1 MKILMIPSWYS
12 TEENPLS
19 GIFFK
24 EYAEALVS
32 YGHEVAIVYI
42 DIQRIGNGKKQGVS
56 VRNVNGVKEFR
67 YNGIN
72 YTPRMAYGVNWQKR
86 FHAKKLLDRVEAE
99 FGKPDAVHLESCDA
113 VYIAEMAAKKWK
125 TGFVYTE
132 HLSNLVLDRM
142 SSYYS
147 RLFREAL
154 LSAGASVAISKLFFD
169 KMSQF
174 GESKIHYIPNGI
186 AVEKLLLS
194 KPGDTFVIK
203 ALGALR
209 TIKGYDYLIRAFAG
223 FAEDKK
229 NVKLV
234 IGGDGAERD
243 SLEELA
249 RTLPCRD
256 NVFFEGN
263 IPREQVTQ
271 FYEDCSVFVC
281 SSQIETFSI
290 VTAEALCS
298 GVPVVATK
306 CGGPEDMINDSNGI
320 LVDVKD
326 ISGMTQALNRIY
338 SHFNEYDQMAIKEQ
352 AEERFQ
358 YKKIIEQYTCL
369 YERVNHEYQ

>member
-56 VRNVNGVKEFR
+56 VRNVNEVKEFR

-72 YTPRMAYGVNWQKR
+72 YTPRMASGVNWQKR

-174 GESKIHYIPNGI
+174 GKSKIHYIPNGI

-263 IPREQVTQ
+263 IPREQVPQ

-320 LVDVKD
+320 LVDIKD
-326 ISGMTQALNRIY
+326 ISGMTQALNRVY
-338 SHFNEYDQMAIKEQ
+338 SHFNEYDQVAIKEQ